1 MEKLNESRMLKLIL
15 PAALVA
21 VVVFLAIN
29 NFICSPAGL
38 APEFK
43 EIKSCKIEDFKADS
57 IKINIIAA
65 AENKNDIKI
74 EVENLNVTV
83 MHGNTALGF
92 AERKEKWEIEASDIG
107 EIELSSSLDT
117 KKILQII
124 SEDPDSLDLTL
135 VGNADADL
143 GLITLPVDIDI
154 EFSIDVKEQLARTIK
169 NDTDN
174 DKIIKISS
182 AGFKNLKLGGSVV
195 EVSLEIHNPYGIEFT
210 VEGYP
215 SKLFMSGSELGEG
228 DVSEE
233 IIVKQKGE
241 VSEGKITY
249 NISNTQTLASL
260 FGSFFSRKLEYET
273 KGNLLLN
280 ILGYNIKVPY
290 SKKGVLAKL

>member
-1 MEKLNESRMLKLIL
+1 MFKFLL
-15 PAALVA
+15 PAFLVA
-21 VVVFLAIN
+21 IIIFLVIN
-29 NFICSPAGL
+29 NFICSPGGL

-43 EIKSCKIEDFKADS
+43 EIKKSKIVDFNSDS
-57 IKINIIAA
+57 IKINITAV

-107 EIELSSSLDT
+107 EIQLSSSLDT
-117 KKILQII
+117 KKILKII
-124 SEDPDSLDLTL
+124 SDEPDSIDLTL
-135 VGNADADL
+135 VGNAEADL

-169 NDTDN
+169 NDTDD

-182 AGFKNLKLGGSVV
+182 AGFKNLKLGGSAV
-195 EVSLEIHNPYGIEFT
+195 EVGLEIQNPYGIEFT

-215 SKLFMSGSELGEG
+215 SKLFIGGSELGEG
-228 DVSEE
+228 DVSEK

-249 NISNTQTLASL
+249 NISNTKTLTSL
-260 FGSFFSRKLEYET
+260 FGSFFSGKLEYET
-273 KGNLLLN
+273 KGHLILN
-280 ILGYNIKVPY
+280 ILGYNIKIPY